1 MRKNTSQR
9 DFTAKTQR
17 AQMIMFFSFAVERT
31 AKENQYLSGRIAL
44 VVFRPLSEK
53 QPKKSL
59 CVLCASAV
67 KMGLKMILTP
77 LIALLSVLCLTTYFL

>member
-1 MRKNTSQR
+1 
-9 DFTAKTQR
+9 
-17 AQMIMFFSFAVERT
+17 MFFSFAVERT

-53 QPKKSL
+53 QKKKSL
-59 CVLCASAV
+59 CVLV

-77 LIALLSVLCLTTYFL
+77 IIALLLVLCLTTYFL